1 MRLARLIFETLLYGT
16 AYGSLNYLITSPV
29 PLPEERTWHRIT
41 AREPPLRRWLRKNWP
56 PAFLRPLILR
66 RFARMAMEEA
76 IPKIYDVSNDF
87 YALFLDKRYMFY
99 SCADHERGDETLE
112 EAQANK
118 ARFLLDLM
126 KPKAGQKIL
135 ELGCGWGSMMR
146 AVVERT
152 GDKDNLVGYT
162 LSSAQRDY
170 IARNLGFNVRLANF
184 VTSEFPAEE
193 YDTLYSI
200 GAWEAIRGH
209 EAPALLRRLYATLK
223 PGGRFVLHFF
233 CRLAEPLPPT
243 VAAAQLFW
251 PGHVPLSYGQTAQE
265 FERAGFRIEHTS
277 VHDYRPTLRQWFDRL
292 VANKDAAIRAAG
304 VEAYNR
310 HVVLFAV
317 SHRYFDERTGALFRF
332 ALRKPAAA

>member
-1 MRLARLIFETLLYGT
+1 VNRIARLLYETAVYGT
-16 AYGSLNYLITSPV
+16 AYGSLNYLIHSPT
-29 PLPEERTWHRIT
+29 PLDEERTWNLIT
-41 AREPPLRRWLRKNWP
+41 ARERPLRRFLRKNYP

-66 RFARMAMEEA
+66 RFARMAMEKA
-76 IPKIYDVSNDF
+76 IPSIYDISNDF

-99 SCADHERGDETLE
+99 SCADHDAGTETLE

-118 ARFLLDLM
+118 VRFLLNLIQP
-126 KPKAGQKIL
+126 KPGQKIL

-146 AVVERT
+146 AVVEQT
-152 GDKDNLVGYT
+152 GDRDNLTGYT
-162 LSSAQRDY
+162 LSTAQRDH
-170 IARNLGFNVRLANF
+170 IQKNLGFNVEIKNF
-184 VTSEFPAEE
+184 ATSEYPTEA

-209 EAPALLRRLYATLK
+209 EAPALLRRLYGTLK

-292 VANKDAAIRAAG
+292 VANKEAAIAAAG
-304 VEAYNR
+304 VQAYNR

-332 ALRKPAAA
+332 ALRKPA